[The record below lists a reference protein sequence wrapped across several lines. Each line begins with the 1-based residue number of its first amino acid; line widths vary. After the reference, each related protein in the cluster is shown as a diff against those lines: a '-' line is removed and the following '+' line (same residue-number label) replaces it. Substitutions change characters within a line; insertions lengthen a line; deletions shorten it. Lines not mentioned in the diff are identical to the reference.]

1 MIRSMTGF
9 GAASLSIGSAEASLE
24 LRSVNSRHLKLNLRL
39 PSGMEAVEEELR
51 SYVAGELRRGHV
63 DLALRVDSSAA
74 AEATIEVNAER
85 VEALLGA
92 YRRIADEYDVPGE
105 VDLSLLARSDRLF
118 VERSR
123 TLVELI
129 DPAVLKDALA
139 RAVAQLV
146 TMREREG
153 ERLAADLRQR
163 LSEIGEGLSRVAQDA
178 PRRLDRERERLTRA
192 VAELTEAVDI
202 DDDRIAR
209 EIALLADKW
218 DLGEELVRAQAHL
231 EAFEELLASED
242 GEPVGKRL
250 GFLGQELLREIN
262 TIGSKANDSGIQHI
276 VVEMKNELETM
287 REQIENVE

>member
-1 MIRSMTGF
+1 
-9 GAASLSIGSAEASLE
+9 
-24 LRSVNSRHLKLNLRL
+24 
-39 PSGMEAVEEELR
+39 LR
-51 SYVAGELRRGHV
+51 SYIAGELRRGHV
-63 DLALRVDSSAA
+63 DVALRMEGGAVG
-74 AEATIEVNAER
+74 ETTIEVNTDR

-92 YRRIADEYDVPGE
+92 YRTIADEYDVPGE
-105 VDLSLLARSDRLF
+105 VDLSLLAGSDRLF
-118 VERSR
+118 VERSQ
-123 TLVELI
+123 TLNELI
-129 DPAVLKDALA
+129 DPEALKDALA

-146 TMREREG
+146 TMRENEG

-163 LSEIGEGLSRVAQDA
+163 LSAIAAGLSRVSEDA
-178 PRRLDRERERLTRA
+178 PRRLDRERERLTKA
-192 VAELTEAVDI
+192 VAELTGAVEI
-202 DDDRIAR
+202 DDDRVAR

-231 EAFEELLASED
+231 EAFEELLSSYD

-262 TIGSKANDSGIQHI
+262 TIGSKANDAGIQHI